1 MNKKKNFLPKE
12 IIWFIILVLLI
23 SWIFILLIK
32 FLNLSQNPLTVVMIF
47 PALLALIFI
56 FFSEKEKFSSIG
68 WKLPQA
74 KYWLISIFLPVFQ
87 IVIIVALGFSL
98 GLLSYNN
105 LHIITRKPTP
115 YVWLNLLI
123 GIPAM
128 FIPFILLSLPSFVI
142 GWLNHLGE
150 EFAWR
155 GYLFRKISEKSG
167 SLMKGVFISGI
178 VWWFWHIPMFW
189 LSPVLNKLS
198 TWEIGLIIFTSLFG
212 LLGTTAIYSWIYIIS
227 GSIWAPT
234 IMHIFWNLYRG
245 ILTGR
250 LADGTLGLFRGNLWL
265 INGEGI
271 IGNIISA
278 FIGIFFLF
286 VLLKKEKDKI
296 RTSFFIILNKSR

>member
-1 MNKKKNFLPKE
+1 
-12 IIWFIILVLLI
+12 
-23 SWIFILLIK
+23 
-32 FLNLSQNPLTVVMIF
+32 MIF

-56 FFSEKEKFSSIG
+56 FFSKKEKFSFIG
-68 WKLPQA
+68 WKLPRA
-74 KYWLISIFLPVFQ
+74 KYWLISIFLPIFQ
-87 IVIIVALGFSL
+87 MGIIVALGFSL

-105 LHIITRKPTP
+105 LHIITQKPTP

-128 FIPFILLSLPSFVI
+128 FIPFILLSLPSFII

-155 GYLFRKISEKSG
+155 GYLFRRISERSG
-167 SLMKGVFISGI
+167 SLMRGVFISGI

-189 LSPVLNKLS
+189 LSPVLNKLNI
-198 TWEIGLIIFTSLFG
+198 WQIGLIIFTSLFG
-212 LLGTTAIYSWIYIIS
+212 LLGTTAIYSWVYVIS

-250 LADGTLGLFRGNLWL
+250 LADGTPGLFRGNLWL

-271 IGNIISA
+271 IGNIITA
-278 FIGIFFLF
+278 LTGVFFLC
-286 VLLKKEKDKI
+286 LLIKKEIKL
-296 RTSFFIILNKSR
+296 RF